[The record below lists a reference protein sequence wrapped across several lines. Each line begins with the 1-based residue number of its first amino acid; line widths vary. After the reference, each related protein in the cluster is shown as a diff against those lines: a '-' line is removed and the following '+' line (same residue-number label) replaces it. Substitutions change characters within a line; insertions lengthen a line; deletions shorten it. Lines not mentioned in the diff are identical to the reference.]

1 MVFTEK
7 GETGVIRKK
16 EEDEVKANAR
26 VKVQIKPIIQNED
39 FTD

>member
-16 EEDEVKANAR
+16 EEDRVKANSR
-26 VKVQIKPIIQNED
+26 VNVQIKPVIQNEN